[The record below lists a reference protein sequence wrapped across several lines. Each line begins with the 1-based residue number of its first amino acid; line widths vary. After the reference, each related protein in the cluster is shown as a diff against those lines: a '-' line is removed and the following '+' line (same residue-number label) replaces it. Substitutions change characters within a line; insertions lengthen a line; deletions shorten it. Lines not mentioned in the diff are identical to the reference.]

1 MDFSLE
7 SLDYLNRDRLAMSPP
22 ASTPPPAGVI
32 GHSGQTTEPST
43 VKDRVQ
49 DNRHTNNTELQ
60 TSDPREKQ
68 QANGQ
73 ENSTHNPDP
82 ENPTDIYNARTIA
95 DIKAT
100 LSHLHDREA
109 AVTARLDALI
119 ASQKDFSRELGRLD
133 LLRAHLGSQ
142 ATTARTISHGML
154 ADAASTADR
163 ISSAVKRLDLQ
174 QSRVKATLDVVEQV
188 VELKA
193 CVLGVAGSMGAS
205 QDWEMAASYMNRASK
220 IPEEV
225 IHGDFAAEIV
235 PTAEVPDPP
244 SVTLE
249 NAAESLCGLFLRE
262 FERAVKD
269 NNDAK
274 ITRFF
279 KLFPL
284 IGRSAVGLDVYGRYV
299 CQGVAARARANL
311 HAGAG
316 AEQRKDG
323 FFYANAL
330 TKLFEHI
337 AQIVDGHGALVER
350 HYGPGKMMRVVERLQ
365 VEADVQGGIILE
377 SWSDD
382 RHVDRKLTDI
392 KSYAF
397 TFLVQ
402 SFLPAA
408 RGMGTPRANSPATR
422 DAASQRSSEDEGVD
436 MKEIDG
442 LLNEMAVMLGRWSLY
457 SRFLADKCSNDN
469 HEELELPDFII
480 QSALCQKVSDRL
492 IHPFNSMTTFF
503 LRRSVEKA
511 FQLDEGPPEL
521 TLNRHQPLRANPP
534 HITSA
539 VDDIMYIV
547 NKVLQ
552 QSLRTAQHAV
562 MASVTPSLARV
573 LGTDFIGMIQ
583 RKMRDESYPRGT
595 AGGPPPEAT
604 VIAFLVLINNLDVA
618 IEYIQRIVKNHVG
631 TTKPEIG
638 SNRTGNAATGESPL
652 ANLFPLDDEAEKVGN
667 MLKSFS
673 SSFESKA
680 QDLVNDGIQVVFN
693 NVIKGHLRPILAD
706 SFRDIEYQP
715 RDGGDDDDDDENG
728 LADGEGLMD
737 EAEGSAVRHRFATA
751 WADLLEPIA
760 RILSGRAF
768 ERLLS
773 VTVAALARLL
783 EKRIWSYHGR
793 VNALGATRLERDVM
807 GIVSAAVNVGGDD
820 GGGRK
825 GGSAGEEDRARLYGG
840 GRYRHR
846 EAFGRCLQIVM
857 VMGMEEEEW
866 EEVVRGGMED
876 VVDRLSVDERV
887 RARGIVV

>member
-7 SLDYLNRDRLAMSPP
+7 NLDYLNRDRLEMAQSARTAAAP
-22 ASTPPPAGVI
+22 TPVN
-32 GHSGQTTEPST
+32 GHPHRTTKPLEAKPTKS
-43 VKDRVQ
+43 
-49 DNRHTNNTELQ
+49 TELQ
-60 TSDPREKQ
+60 TSDTHEKQ
-68 QANGQ
+68 QTNGHDD
-73 ENSTHNPDP
+73 STHLHNPASP
-82 ENPTDIYNARTIA
+82 PDIYNARTVA

-109 AVTARLDALI
+109 AVTARLDALV

-142 ATTARTISHGML
+142 ATTTRTISHGML

-163 ISSAVKRLDLQ
+163 ISSAVKRLDLE

-205 QDWEMAASYMNRASK
+205 QDWETAASYMNRASK
-220 IPEEV
+220 IPSEV

-269 NNDAK
+269 NDDAK

-284 IGRSAVGLDVYGRYV
+284 IGRSDVGLDVYGRYV
-299 CQGVAARARANL
+299 CQGVAARARTNL
-311 HAGAG
+311 HAGTG
-316 AEQRKDG
+316 AEQRTDG

-337 AQIVDGHGALVER
+337 AQIVDGHGTLVER
-350 HYGPGKMMRVVERLQ
+350 HYGLGKMTRVVERLQ

-377 SWSDD
+377 SWGDD
-382 RHVDRKLTDI
+382 RHIDRKLTDI

-402 SFLPAA
+402 SFLPAP
-408 RGMGTPRANSPATR
+408 RGMGTPRANSPANR
-422 DAASQRSSEDEGVD
+422 DVVSHRSSEDEGVD

-442 LLNEMAVMLGRWSLY
+442 LLTEMAIMLGRWSLY
-457 SRFLADKCSNDN
+457 SRFLADKCRNDDG
-469 HEELELPDFII
+469 EEFELPEFLV
-480 QSALCQKVSDRL
+480 QSTLYQKVNDRL
-492 IHPFNSMTTFF
+492 INPFNSMTTFF

-552 QSLRTAQHAV
+552 QSLGTAQHAV
-562 MASVTPSLARV
+562 MASVTPTLARV

-583 RKMRDESYPRGT
+583 RKMRDESYPRGVS
-595 AGGPPPEAT
+595 GGSPPDAT

-618 IEYIQRIVKNHVG
+618 IDYIKRIVKSHVEAP
-631 TTKPEIG
+631 KPDIG
-638 SNRTGNAATGESPL
+638 SNNRPGEPPAGESPL
-652 ANLFPLDDEAEKVGN
+652 ANLFPLGDEALKVGN
-667 MLKSFS
+667 MLQSFS

-693 NVIKGHLRPILAD
+693 NVIKGRLRPILTD
-706 SFRDIEYQP
+706 SFRDVEYQP
-715 RDGGDDDDDDENG
+715 RDGALDGHG
-728 LADGEGLMD
+728 VPDGEEMID
-737 EAEGSAVRHRFATA
+737 ETDGSAVRHRFAIA

-760 RILSGRAF
+760 RILTGKTF

-773 VTVAALARLL
+773 VTVAAVARLL

-793 VNALGATRLERDVM
+793 VNALGATRLERDIM
-807 GIVSAAVNVGGDD
+807 GIVSAAVDVGGD
-820 GGGRK
+820 GSGRK
-825 GGSAGEEDRARLYGG
+825 GGGGGGAGEEDRARLYGG

-876 VVDRLSVDERV
+876 VADRLSVEERV
-887 RARGIVV
+887 RARGIVVY